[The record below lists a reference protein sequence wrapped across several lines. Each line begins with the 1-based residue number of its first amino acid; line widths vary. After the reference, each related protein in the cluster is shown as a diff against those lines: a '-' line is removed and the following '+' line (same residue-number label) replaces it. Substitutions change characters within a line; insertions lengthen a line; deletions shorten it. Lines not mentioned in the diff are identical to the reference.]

1 MCGEMSSELFK
12 EREAQRELRQTRQTF
27 ATLHHSKEMSD
38 MCYELSKEH
47 AAQRELSQK
56 LDALHRVKEM
66 TDLALQSERHE
77 HERTRARLDAVE
89 RVVLQA
95 NELANQLD
103 RERQMHEATALDLAN
118 VLARERSVHDTMRQ
132 QLSQQQ
138 LDLQSAE
145 TQAARESTTQQR
157 QLSERLGTCEA
168 ALARRDERIA
178 PPGRWPRITTP
189 TGRHAHGSSAFEIE
203 CVETPSVC
211 ACAPTVACGQ
221 HANRRRYC
229 IHLMSPSTLTP
240 KLSSSRQGMGSVAT
254 PALARRLAQ
263 SNIQKG
269 VGVAPHGMR
278 PTAAVTR
285 APFSALRWRA
295 VPLYTLDV
303 SVSLMIVP
311 LSQQAHASC
320 GHAPFLAR
328 ESTALRSLRQ
338 DVDKSISHHSR
349 SHSRG
354 GRDDHR

>member
-1 MCGEMSSELFK
+1 MSSELFK

-56 LDALHRVKEM
+56 LDALHRVKAM

-168 ALARRDERIA
+168 ALARRDERLGTCEA
-178 PPGRWPRITTP
+178 
-189 TGRHAHGSSAFEIE
+189 
-203 CVETPSVC
+203 
-211 ACAPTVACGQ
+211 
-221 HANRRRYC
+221 
-229 IHLMSPSTLTP
+229 
-240 KLSSSRQGMGSVAT
+240 
-254 PALARRLAQ
+254 ALARRDERINELERAKYELSLQLDVAQLAQ
-263 SNIQKG
+263 RDATAQLDTALLTRRELETQLEATQRGDIEAIASQF
-269 VGVAPHGMR
+269 
-278 PTAAVTR
+278 AAVR
-285 APFSALRWRA
+285 QRNSELEAELRLATKELQAARQRNSM
-295 VPLYTLDV
+295 LLLT
-303 SVSLMIVP
+303 
-311 LSQQAHASC
+311 SQLK
-320 GHAPFLAR
+320 PKR
-328 ESTALRSLRQ
+328 
-338 DVDKSISHHSR
+338 
-349 SHSRG
+349 
-354 GRDDHR
+354 

>member
-1 MCGEMSSELFK
+1 M
-12 EREAQRELRQTRQTF
+12 
-27 ATLHHSKEMSD
+27 
-38 MCYELSKEH
+38 
-47 AAQRELSQK
+47 
-56 LDALHRVKEM
+56 KEM

-211 ACAPTVACGQ
+211 ACALWRVDNTQLPT
-221 HANRRRYC
+221 
-229 IHLMSPSTLTP
+229 L
-240 KLSSSRQGMGSVAT
+240 
-254 PALARRLAQ
+254 
-263 SNIQKG
+263 
-269 VGVAPHGMR
+269 
-278 PTAAVTR
+278 
-285 APFSALRWRA
+285 
-295 VPLYTLDV
+295 LYTLNEPQHTNTDSDLYV
-303 SVSLMIVP
+303 VNQNGI
-311 LSQQAHASC
+311 
-320 GHAPFLAR
+320 GAR
-328 ESTALRSLRQ
+328 CYTGASTAPSTRRA
-338 DVDKSISHHSR
+338 
-349 SHSRG
+349 
-354 GRDDHR
+354 